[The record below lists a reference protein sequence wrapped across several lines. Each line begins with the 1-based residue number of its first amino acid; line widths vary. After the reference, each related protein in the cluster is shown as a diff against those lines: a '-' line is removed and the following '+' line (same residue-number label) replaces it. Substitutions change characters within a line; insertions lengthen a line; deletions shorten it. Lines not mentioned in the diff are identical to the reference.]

1 MGYHP
6 ALEHGVT
13 HLDVARYSVADY
25 VKALEKDPETG
36 ERLGKEAR
44 RIHDTLLCPRCLAA
58 FLVET
63 FEAVSK
69 HLGQSLV
76 LDDGKRISELLRE
89 HADCSTMA
97 EVDEYRD
104 HHHLPSLLKEDSD
117 IHPCRK
123 GDHQAM
129 EARLTYAEKYGLE
142 KHKGG

>member
-1 MGYHP
+1 M
-6 ALEHGVT
+6 A
-13 HLDVARYSVADY
+13 
-25 VKALEKDPETG
+25 
-36 ERLGKEAR
+36 
-44 RIHDTLLCPRCLAA
+44 
-58 FLVET
+58 
-63 FEAVSK
+63 
-69 HLGQSLV
+69 
-76 LDDGKRISELLRE
+76 ELLRE

-123 GDHQAM
+123 GGPISNKNWKRDHQAM